1 MRLLPL
7 KIFAAAAVA
16 VVLSAAGV
24 VSVTRA
30 GGDTTLRD
38 ISRYREW
45 ARVTEAPLE
54 VPAVNAAA
62 GGG

>member
-7 KIFAAAAVA
+7 KIFAAAAIG

-24 VSVTRA
+24 VSVSRA
-30 GGDTTLRD
+30 GGDTTLQD

-45 ARVTEAPLE
+45 ARLNDTPVT
-54 VPAVNAAA
+54 VPIDAAA
-62 GGG
+62 VGG